1 MQLFLMGEKT
11 AKMKIKKIIVDKL
24 PKSVTECRFLKVG
37 LFFSKC
43 SVLNKNI
50 HVACFTK
57 RCPLEEDKDMTIKTK
72 FSVGDEVY
80 YIKYK
85 TFEKVCSCCGHEEE
99 DVVAYDVGK
108 GVVAGIKVFIGIDDE
123 GEGVLYKIA
132 IKEYSNVSPLY
143 TNRVESAVYAT
154 EKEAEVALRAEV
166 E

>member
-1 MQLFLMGEKT
+1 
-11 AKMKIKKIIVDKL
+11 MKID
-24 PKSVTECRFLKVG
+24 
-37 LFFSKC
+37 
-43 SVLNKNI
+43 
-50 HVACFTK
+50 
-57 RCPLEEDKDMTIKTK
+57 TK
-72 FSVGDEVY
+72 FSIGDEVY